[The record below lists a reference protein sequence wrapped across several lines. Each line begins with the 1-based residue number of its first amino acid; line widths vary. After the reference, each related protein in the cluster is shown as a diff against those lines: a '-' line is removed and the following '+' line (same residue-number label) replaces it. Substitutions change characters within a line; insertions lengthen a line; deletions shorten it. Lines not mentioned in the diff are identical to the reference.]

1 MATPR
6 LTTLASVHTSHR
18 LQRLSPSVFDLQLI
32 SRQVQSSGTNSIT
45 HQQQRRQ
52 HHSNI
57 MADRY
62 DDLERRFGIS
72 SYASPH
78 DGFAAVV
85 KARYSDFIVHEGEVS
100 LTCVCSVDGCVMAR

>member
-1 MATPR
+1 
-6 LTTLASVHTSHR
+6 
-18 LQRLSPSVFDLQLI
+18 
-32 SRQVQSSGTNSIT
+32 
-45 HQQQRRQ
+45 
-52 HHSNI
+52 

-100 LTCVCSVDGCVMAR
+100 LTCVCYVDGCVMAR